1 MKRNAADGLCYEAVI
16 ISGPPAWWHPCRE
29 KGESGV
35 VVGDLFQKA
44 DDDKSLIELE
54 GQIEGITFSSEDTGF
69 MVARVRVTG
78 YRDLVTVVGNLPAP
92 RPGEMLK
99 MQGLWMDHPKFGRQF
114 KILSHKAVAP
124 ATLGGIRKYLGSGL
138 IKGIGPVTAARIV
151 EQFGEKTLD
160 VIEHRIHELGKVE
173 GLGLKRIEMIEKAWK
188 EQREI
193 RGLMI
198 FLQGHD
204 VSPVYAA
211 KIFRHYGGDAVRV
224 VTQNPY
230 RLATDIFGIG
240 FLTADRI
247 AHKMGF
253 EKNAPSR
260 AEAGILHVLRQI
272 SEEGHVYYPY
282 EPLVEKC
289 KEILD
294 VEREVIT
301 MAVGALAFEGK
312 LVIEDLTRD
321 LNAFQPNQKAVYL
334 RPFHVAESGIAG
346 FMKALISTR
355 KNIGAADAQRL
366 LESTKKS
373 LPFKLAPKQEEAVRA
388 AVEEKVVVI
397 TGGPGT
403 GKTTII
409 NLVIRVYR
417 EKMARVLLAAP
428 TGRAAKRMSEATGFP
443 SRTLHRLLEYAPRKG
458 GFMRNQ
464 DNPLEVDVLAV
475 DEASMVDT
483 VLMYHLLK
491 ALPAEATL
499 ILVGDVYQLPSVG
512 AGNVLKDLI
521 LSGVIPVVEL
531 KEIFRQAAESRITV
545 NAHRINAGLLPEW
558 KTGGGALEDFYFIKQ
573 DDPEQALRIIMD
585 LVRDRISRRFRF
597 DRVEDIQ
604 VLSPMHKGVV
614 GTENLNVKLQEALNP
629 SGDEMARG
637 ERKFRLGD
645 KVMQVRNNY
654 EKEVF
659 NGDIG
664 RITSIDNE
672 EQVLTVAFDGV
683 PVPYEASELDEIVHA
698 YAISVHKSQGSEY
711 PAVIVPILSQHH
723 VLLQRNLI
731 YTAVTRAK
739 KLAIMVGSKK
749 ALAMGV
755 RNDTI
760 MRRHTYLAE
769 RMRSAK
775 AAFTKLPEALP
786 ARS

>member
-1 MKRNAADGLCYEAVI
+1 L
-16 ISGPPAWWHPCRE
+16 S
-29 KGESGV
+29 
-35 VVGDLFQKA
+35 DLFQKRA
-44 DDDKSLIELE
+44 DEKESIELE
-54 GQIEGITFSSEDTGF
+54 GQIEGITFSSEETGF
-69 MVARVRVTG
+69 MVGRVRVTG
-78 YRDLVTVVGNLPAP
+78 YRDPVTVVGNVPAP

-99 MQGLWMDHPKFGRQF
+99 MHGFWIDHPKFGRQF
-114 KILSHKAVAP
+114 KILSHKPVVP
-124 ATLGGIRKYLGSGL
+124 ATVGGIKKYLGSGL

-151 EQFGEKTLD
+151 RQFGEKTLD
-160 VIEHRIHELGKVE
+160 IIEHRIQELSKVE

-188 EQREI
+188 EQKEI
-193 RGLMI
+193 RELMI
-198 FLQGHD
+198 FLQDHD
-204 VSPVYAA
+204 VSPVHAA
-211 KIFRHYGGDAVRV
+211 KIFRHYGGDAIRV
-224 VTQNPY
+224 VSQNPY
-230 RLATDIFGIG
+230 RLAADIIGIG

-247 AHKMGF
+247 AQKMGF

-260 AEAGILHVLRQI
+260 AEAGILHVLRQL

-294 VEREVIT
+294 VGREVIT
-301 MAVGALAFEGK
+301 RAMGALAFEGTM
-312 LVIEDLTRD
+312 VMEDLTRD
-321 LNAFQPNQKAVYL
+321 FKAFEPNHKAVYL
-334 RPFHVAESGIAG
+334 KPFHVAEAGIAA
-346 FMKALISTR
+346 FMKDLIATR
-355 KNIGAADAQRL
+355 KSIKTADSGKVVESAQANLR
-366 LESTKKS
+366 
-373 LPFKLAPKQEEAVRA
+373 FRIAPKQVEAVQA
-388 AVEEKVVVI
+388 AVEEKGLVI

-417 EKMARVLLAAP
+417 ERGARILLAAP

-443 SRTLHRLLEYAPRKG
+443 SRTLHRLLEYTPRKG
-458 GFMRNQ
+458 GFLRNQ
-464 DNPLEVDVLAV
+464 DNPLEVDVLVV

-483 VLMYHLLK
+483 ILMYHLLK
-491 ALPAEATL
+491 ALPTAATL
-499 ILVGDVYQLPSVG
+499 ILVGDVCQLPSVG
-512 AGNVLKDLI
+512 AGNVLKDIL
-521 LSGVIPVVEL
+521 LSGAVPVVEL

-558 KTGGGALEDFYFIKQ
+558 KTERGALEDFYFIEQ
-573 DDPEQALRIIMD
+573 DDPEQALRIIID
-585 LVRDRISRRFRF
+585 LVCERISRRFQF

-614 GTENLNVKLQEALNP
+614 GTENLNVKLQQALNP

-637 ERKFRLGD
+637 ERRFRLMD

-654 EKEVF
+654 DKEVF

-664 RITSIDNE
+664 RITSIDRE
-672 EQVLTVAFDGV
+672 EQVVTVTFDGI

-739 KLAIMVGSKK
+739 ALAIMVGSKK
-749 ALAMGV
+749 ALAIGV
-755 RNDTI
+755 KNNRT
-760 MRRHTYLAE
+760 MRRYTYLAE
-769 RMRSAK
+769 RLKSAG
-775 AAFTKLPEALP
+775 ADFIRPPTPLP